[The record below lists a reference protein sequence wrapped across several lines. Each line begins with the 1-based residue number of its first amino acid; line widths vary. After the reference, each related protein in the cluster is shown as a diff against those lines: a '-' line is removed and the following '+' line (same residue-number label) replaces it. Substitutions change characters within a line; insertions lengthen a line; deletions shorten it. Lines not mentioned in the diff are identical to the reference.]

1 MNQESIKHIIRWSA
15 RLVTLL
21 GYFIT
26 CGMLFGGLAIMG
38 LSMLLLLF
46 TSHCAPVASLLC
58 GAAFASFGAITL
70 IRQLRCQAIEMRQML
85 KVI

>member
-1 MNQESIKHIIRWSA
+1 MWIVLFALRYKYTVAVFAILIA
-15 RLVTLL
+15 
-21 GYFIT
+21 
-26 CGMLFGGLAIMG
+26 LFGGLAIMG

-85 KVI
+85 KAI